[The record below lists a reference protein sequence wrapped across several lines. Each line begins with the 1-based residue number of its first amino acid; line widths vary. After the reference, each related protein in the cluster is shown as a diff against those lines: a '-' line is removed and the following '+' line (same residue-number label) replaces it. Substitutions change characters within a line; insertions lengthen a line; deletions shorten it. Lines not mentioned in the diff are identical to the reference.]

1 MGTQQ
6 VVCEKDNVPTR
17 LRCARCETAICPTCL
32 VRTPVGYKC
41 AACAG
46 EQGAGRRRGRSA
58 AVPLAVG
65 GVVVL
70 VALGVVLNLGRSSSP
85 KPPPPVAD
93 PVATQGVL
101 TGAQPPSREAMIGEE
116 ARDGQLVF
124 VVSDFSCEAKAPEG
138 KLCQLRATVKNVS
151 SSPAMFLS
159 RFQYLVD
166 AQGKTYGAD
175 DDLTR
180 AVPDNGDRSLTE
192 LNVNPDVVVPFVLVF
207 DVPEPVQ
214 PTEAQFKGT
223 GSSRLGIR
231 VLMAHR
237 S

>member
-1 MGTQQ
+1 MGPQQ

-17 LRCARCETAICPTCL
+17 LRCAKCETAICPTCL

-41 AACAG
+41 AQCAG
-46 EQGAGRRRGRSA
+46 AQGVGRRRGRSA

-65 GVVVL
+65 GVVAL
-70 VALGVVLNLGRSSSP
+70 VAVGIVVNLAKSPSSRP
-85 KPPPPVAD
+85 HPAAD

-101 TGAQPPSREAMIGEE
+101 AGGQPPSREAMIGEE

-124 VVSDFSCEAKAPEG
+124 VVSDFSCEAKAPQD

-151 SSPAMFLS
+151 SSPAMFLG

-166 AQGKTYGAD
+166 GQGKTYGAD

-180 AVPDNGDRSLTE
+180 ALPDNGDRSLTE
-192 LNVNPDVVVPFVLVF
+192 VNVNPDVVVPFVLVF

-223 GSSRLGIR
+223 GSSRLGVR